1 MKQNLAL
8 WVLENI
14 SNFES
19 TFLRMGLL
27 DQNNGFIVLDN
38 PENANLQL
46 FCILEVWG
54 CKEV

>member
-1 MKQNLAL
+1 MSSGKHF
-8 WVLENI
+8 
-14 SNFES
+14 NFES

-46 FCILEVWG
+46 FCNLEV
-54 CKEV
+54 